1 MCTSIMSL
9 VPNMSQKNPSVL
21 ETGPAIAEWMEDNT
35 EVRFKPVPLPDYN
48 ISKEGASIGRTM
60 LTKEFDDR
68 RLGNRVKE
76 LRYPIQ
82 WYSVFGS
89 MQADPEELPAL
100 TNPFSSISNFI
111 HDTKRVLRYSSDLL
125 RYGKGT
131 ELANGNSLIG
141 RLFYREVAE
150 GVTF

>member
-1 MCTSIMSL
+1 MCTSITSL
-9 VPNMSQKNPSVL
+9 VPNMSQKIQAFL
-21 ETGPAIAEWMEDNT
+21 ETGPVMAEWMEDNT

-60 LTKEFDDR
+60 LTEEFDGR

-82 WYSVFGS
+82 GYSAFGS

-100 TNPFSSISNFI
+100 ANPFSSINNFI
-111 HDTKRVLRYSSDLL
+111 HDTKRVLRCSSGLL
-125 RYGKGT
+125 RYAKGT
-131 ELANGNSLIG
+131 ELANGNALIG
-141 RLFYREVAE
+141 
-150 GVTF
+150 G

>member
-1 MCTSIMSL
+1 
-9 VPNMSQKNPSVL
+9 
-21 ETGPAIAEWMEDNT
+21 MEDNT
-35 EVRFKPVPLPDYN
+35 EVRFKPVSLPDYN

-60 LTKEFDDR
+60 LTKEFDGR
-68 RLGNRVKE
+68 RLGDRVKE
-76 LRYPIQ
+76 LQYPIQ
-82 WYSVFGS
+82 GYSVFGS

-125 RYGKGT
+125 RMVRT
-131 ELANGNSLIG
+131 QLANGNALIA
-141 RLFYREVAE
+141 RLFYGGVAE